1 MHKLNQ
7 LSFSSLYSPVP
18 NNSLPPRL
26 WIVCFVGPLPLPPP
40 PPSPPLLFELS
51 FFLKRKDTK
60 HQKSKWR
67 ANVGFLFIRMFKSF
81 ECYIWYISICRTR
94 LLLRYPRPP
103 LPLLFGIGEYMQSVT
118 LVSNLNPLN
127 ASVALI

>member
-1 MHKLNQ
+1 MHKFNQ
-7 LSFSSLYSPVP
+7 LSFSSIYSLVP

-26 WIVCFVGPLPLPPP
+26 WIVCFVGPSTLPPP
-40 PPSPPLLFELS
+40 PPPTPFIIWTLS

-67 ANVGFLFIRMFKSF
+67 ANVGFLFIRMSKSF
-81 ECYIWYISICRTR
+81 ECYIWYIWICRTP
-94 LLLRYPRPP
+94 LLLRYP